1 MGYYPCYNTHMDGK
15 QDGNRDESLN
25 RVLREWAVESVPP
38 PRFREG
44 VWRQIAADE
53 GGVEGGFWE
62 GLWHWVGVKLPRPA
76 YAAGF
81 LAVVLALGVV
91 GGAATAQAKARRL
104 DSEMG
109 MRYVQSVDPFAAA
122 KGQP

>member
-1 MGYYPCYNTHMDGK
+1 MNRK
-15 QDGNRDESLN
+15 QDSSREEKLDK
-25 RVLREWAVESVPP
+25 VLREWAAESVPP

-44 VWRQIAADE
+44 VWRQIAAGERGDE
-53 GGVEGGFWE
+53 TGFWE
-62 GLWHWVGVKLPRPA
+62 GLCQWVGVKLPRPA

-81 LAVVLALGVV
+81 MAMVLALGVA
-91 GGAATAQAKARRL
+91 GGAVTAQAKVRRM

-122 KGQP
+122 KVQP